1 MYFYKINCLQGVAGG
16 IFNAY
21 CWTHATFTLPRLAGD
36 PHPGVGPEP
45 GRDGDQE
52 QVLHGWY
59 QWVGMALFGQSFT
72 FYIGHFLWKSCEG
85 RRVERLVSGEQ
96 IYIYWQFQFQSLGV
110 GSNCCSII
118 ANCLIT
124 FF

>member
-1 MYFYKINCLQGVAGG
+1 MAGG

-21 CWTHATFTLPRLAGD
+21 CWTHATFTLPQLASD
-36 PHPGVGPEP
+36 PHPGVGPGP
-45 GRDGDQE
+45 GRDGGEE

-85 RRVERLVSGEQ
+85 RRVERLVSGEE
-96 IYIYWQFQFQSLGV
+96 IYINWQIQLRQFITQT
-110 GSNCCSII
+110 SNMC
-118 ANCLIT
+118 NLI
-124 FF
+124 

>member
-1 MYFYKINCLQGVAGG
+1 MAGG
-16 IFNAY
+16 IFNAF
-21 CWTHATFTLPRLAGD
+21 CWTHATFTLPHLASD